1 LCNESVIE
9 FFIENSTLDEFKEKR
24 VIEVGS
30 KYVNGSVRPF
40 IEKFLRPKEYV
51 GVDIEMGKYVDSI
64 VPAERLVEEFGEES
78 FDILVSTELL
88 EHVSDWRNVID
99 NFKRTLKK
107 DGLLFLTT
115 RSLGFPYH
123 GYPYDFWRFEIEDF
137 KKIFSDSNIIV
148 LERDL
153 VSPGIFLKARR
164 PKIFSELIDLSK
176 LELYSMVLGERTA
189 RIPFTDEMGLL
200 RKARIKF
207 DTVYN
212 ITSACIQSIRR

>member
-1 LCNESVIE
+1 
-9 FFIENSTLDEFKEKR
+9 
-24 VIEVGS
+24 
-30 KYVNGSVRPF
+30 
-40 IEKFLRPKEYV
+40 
-51 GVDIEMGKYVDSI
+51 MGKYVDSI